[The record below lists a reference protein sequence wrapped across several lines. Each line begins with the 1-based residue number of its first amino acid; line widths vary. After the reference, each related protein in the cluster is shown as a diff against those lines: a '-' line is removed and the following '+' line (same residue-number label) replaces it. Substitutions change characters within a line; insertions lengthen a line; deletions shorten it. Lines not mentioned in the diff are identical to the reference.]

1 MQKEPS
7 KTENKTKEEIGKLY
21 HDLRTPLTVMKCNI
35 ELLLLGKDQKKMGP
49 ELLKTIDILNKEI
62 DRMTKILKK
71 S

>member
-21 HDLRTPLTVMKCNI
+21 HDLRTPLTVMKCHI
-35 ELLLLGKDQKKMGP
+35 ELLLMDKDKKALDS
-49 ELLKTIDILNKEI
+49 EALTTIKILEKEI